1 MRKILIAMT
10 IGLSVIS
17 SSASAGGDPCKTI
30 LCLGGM
36 LTGDSGGSECSGAI
50 KDYFDIQ
57 VWKKGKFKASRTLD
71 ARKQFLNG
79 CPAEDGGYKDKINGK
94 WGSVLGM

>member
-17 SSASAGGDPCKTI
+17 STASAGGDPCKTI

-36 LTGDSGGSECSGAI
+36 LTGDSGGSECNGAI

-57 VWKKGKFKASRTLD
+57 V
-71 ARKQFLNG
+71 
-79 CPAEDGGYKDKINGK
+79 
-94 WGSVLGM
+94 